1 MNGPPMGVD
10 PRNTMENSAMTR
22 PRICPLDSSCRSEF
36 DVAMNVVLIAPTGS
50 ITAISSGRL
59 GM

>member
-1 MNGPPMGVD
+1 MGVD
-10 PRNTMENSAMTR
+10 PRNVIANRAITR
-22 PRICPLDSSCRSEF
+22 PRISRLALSCSSEF
-36 DVAMNVVLIAPTGS
+36 DVAMNVVLMAPTGS